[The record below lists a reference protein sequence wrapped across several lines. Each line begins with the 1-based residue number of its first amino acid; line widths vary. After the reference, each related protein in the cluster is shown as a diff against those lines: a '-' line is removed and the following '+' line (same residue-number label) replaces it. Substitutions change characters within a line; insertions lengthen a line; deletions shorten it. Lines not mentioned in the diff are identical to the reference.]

1 MRKKAKNERGTI
13 MSFFN
18 NNKSDENKTRRRSN
32 SIKNGT
38 RKNKKKVPT
47 ENLLGSSVQVEKT
60 SLILFD
66 EVCFTKINFLD
77 DIFVFR

>member
-18 NNKSDENKTRRRSN
+18 NKKNDSNNSRSRSKSITKR
-32 SIKNGT
+32 
-38 RKNKKKVPT
+38 NKKKEQQPISI
-47 ENLLGSSVQVEKT
+47 SSVHVEKT

-66 EVCFTKINFLD
+66 EV
-77 DIFVFR
+77 